1 MRVLFAHGFE
11 GSPTG
16 SKPTYMREAFGWKV
30 TAPKMSELGWSI
42 ASQTDV
48 LIKHLDEGEYDLVVG
63 SSMGGL
69 AAANASSM
77 RPNQDIR
84 PVSYT
89 HLTLP
94 TILRV

>member
-16 SKPTYMREAFGWKV
+16 SKPTYMREALGWKV

-48 LIKHLDEGEYDLVVG
+48 LIKHLDEGG
-63 SSMGGL
+63 
-69 AAANASSM
+69 
-77 RPNQDIR
+77 
-84 PVSYT
+84 
-89 HLTLP
+89 
-94 TILRV
+94 